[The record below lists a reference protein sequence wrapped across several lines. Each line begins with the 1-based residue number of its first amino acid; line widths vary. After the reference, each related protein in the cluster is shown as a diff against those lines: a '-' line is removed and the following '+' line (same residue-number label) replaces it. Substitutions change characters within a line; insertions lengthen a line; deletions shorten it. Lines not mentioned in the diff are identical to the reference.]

1 MMPRHLLLPL
11 LLLWSP
17 LRALEPV
24 APASPPFGL
33 ALHGGA
39 GVIAR
44 ATLDA
49 DQEAAFRATL
59 AAALE
64 AGYDLLAAGGTAL
77 DAVETVVTRLESSP
91 HFNAGHGAVLNADGL
106 CELDAAIMDGATRA
120 AGAVAG
126 VRHIEHPIRLA
137 RAVMAR
143 SPHVLLMGVG
153 AETFAQEQGFPTV
166 PNSFFVTP
174 RRLEQLERARERAAL
189 GPHAARPGPAPAYLL
204 GTVGCVALDQHGNLA
219 AATSTG
225 GMTNKR
231 YGRVGDSPLIGAGT
245 FADNATAALSAT
257 GHGEFFIRGVVAHD
271 VAARMAYGG
280 RSLAT
285 ASAETLAA
293 LTAAGGTGGWV
304 AIDRSGEVAMVFN
317 TPGMYRA
324 SRTSHTP
331 AMVEIFDAASP

>member
-1 MMPRHLLLPL
+1 MTTTHRTLLGLFLMLAATGP
-11 LLLWSP
+11 
-17 LRALEPV
+17 AV
-24 APASPPFGL
+24 ASSPPFGL

-44 ATLDA
+44 DTLAA
-49 DQEAAFRATL
+49 DQEAAYRETL
-59 AAALE
+59 GAALE
-64 AGYDLLAAGGTAL
+64 AGYALLAAGGTAL
-77 DAVETVVTRLESSP
+77 DAVESVVMQLESSP
-91 HFNAGHGAVLNADGL
+91 LFNAGHGAVLNAAGI

-137 RAVMAR
+137 RTVMTH
-143 SPHVLLMGVG
+143 SPHVLLVGAG
-153 AETFAQEQGFPTV
+153 AETFAREQGFPTV
-166 PNSFFVTP
+166 PNAFFVTP
-174 RRLEQLERARERAAL
+174 RRQEQLERARERAAI
-189 GPHAARPGPAPAYLL
+189 GPHAARPGPAPADLL

-231 YGRVGDSPLIGAGT
+231 YGRIGDSPLIGAGT
-245 FADNATAALSAT
+245 YADNATAALSAT

-280 RSLAT
+280 RSLAPAAT
-285 ASAETLAA
+285 ETLAA

-304 AIDRSGEVAMVFN
+304 AIDRTGEVVMVFN

-324 SRTSHTP
+324 SRTSRIP
-331 AMVEIFDAASP
+331 ATVEIFDAELP